1 MSTTTTARTPT
12 PTPGDVL
19 CNIWAWLKAHP
30 RARYTL
36 IFFAVCTVCYF
47 FNISTA
53 AATDTETSS
62 RAFDLPLVGVTD
74 THGVPIWRYVELP
87 LDPGNGPTYVLRSI
101 RYFIASILWAFYAMP
116 ILLMIAMVEW
126 IVSFEWLSW
135 IAAPFET
142 VAEGVSGVMEAWM
155 IVTLGIAISALW
167 IGVGYLRG
175 RTGAATVEFVMVV
188 LVFGVI
194 ASPAADPFSWMTGG
208 GSDTASESGFIQQAA
223 DAGAEAGGMTI
234 NQEADP
240 ENVTLAGSIVDIT
253 LRHTMLNMA
262 FGSSLSGDC
271 EDAWNTAA
279 LESDNDA
286 EDVRGEVIDCDDAV
300 ADANQTDSFVWLF
313 DYLMAWPA
321 AIGVM
326 FLLGVFLFFLIW
338 QVFQAFISAVVAV
351 VRAFLALF
359 PGNSRTAWLNS
370 LFQVVVS
377 GVLIG
382 IYIFMLT
389 VYMWGMGELVDA
401 LPAPLIRTGSILLG
415 ILIVIAAITFWK
427 MKKAGKSVGER
438 LSKALG
444 KTGLSKDSPEKKPS
458 NFGTT
463 AKNLGSKAYQVRQN
477 TRMIRAM
484 KTGTTAA
491 ATVGTG
497 GIGGVAAKAATS
509 AAGGMAMKAATK
521 NGSPGANLPG
531 VKGALPGA
539 ARSPKPSLPAG
550 SSPAGAL
557 PSGSKSSPAGALPTG
572 SENAPTP
579 APSTGIQPVVGV
591 QPPSGSE
598 NAPSSPLPS
607 REANGNEGVP
617 PTATGAER
625 VNADTPSPAHEQHPQ
640 SVPVGSANT
649 GVPAQ
654 ERPVPRVNNI
664 PEGNYGSN
672 WVHKSGQMHQ
682 PVTINQDGTPVQNIP
697 REEKMSRA
705 VQSGDRWIMPGTE
718 NLKPG
723 RQAQQAPRR
732 NPEPQPASPAQSSE
746 RLQQQNEHRPI
757 PKPMQSRPTES
768 GPSVNRPPRPEPVN
782 VSARANQASS
792 PQTPPREETPAQRP
806 TPRAMQRRTGG
817 EPPRGGDNQ

>member
-1 MSTTTTARTPT
+1 MSTTTTAPT
-12 PTPGDVL
+12 LTPGVVL
-19 CNIWAWLKAHP
+19 RNMWAWLKAHP
-30 RARYTL
+30 KARYTL
-36 IFFAVCTVCYF
+36 IFLAVCTACYF

-62 RAFDLPLVGVTD
+62 RAFDLPLVGITD

-87 LDPGNGPTYVLRSI
+87 MDPGNGPTYILRSI
-101 RYFIASILWAFYAMP
+101 RYFIASILWALYAMP

-155 IVTLGIAISALW
+155 IVTLGLVISVLW

-175 RTGAATVEFVMVV
+175 RTGAATIEFVMVV

-194 ASPAADPFSWMTGG
+194 ASPVADPFSWMTGG
-208 GSDTASESGFIQQAA
+208 GSDTASESGFIREAA

-234 NQEADP
+234 NQEANP

-286 EDVRGEVIDCDDAV
+286 EDVREEVIDCDDAV
-300 ADANQTDSFVWLF
+300 ADANQTDSFVWFF
-313 DYLMAWPA
+313 DYLMAGPA

-338 QVFQAFISAVVAV
+338 QVFQAFISAIVAV
-351 VRAFLALF
+351 IRAFLALF

-389 VYMWGMGELVDA
+389 VYMWGMGELVEA

-415 ILIVIAAITFWK
+415 ILIIIAAITFWK

-444 KTGLSKDSPEKKPS
+444 KTGLSKESPEKKPS

-463 AKNLGSKAYQVRQN
+463 AKNLGSQAYQMRQK
-477 TRMIRAM
+477 TRMLRAL

-497 GIGGVAAKAATS
+497 GVGGVAAKAATS
-509 AAGGMAMKAATK
+509 TAGGMAMKAATK
-521 NGSPGANLPG
+521 NASPGANLPG
-531 VKGALPGA
+531 VKGVLPGA
-539 ARSPKPSLPAG
+539 AHAPKPSLPAG
-550 SSPAGAL
+550 NASTGAL
-557 PSGSKSSPAGALPTG
+557 PAGRASSPGGALPAG
-572 SENAPTP
+572 RESAP
-579 APSTGIQPVVGV
+579 APASAAGLQPVVSV
-591 QPPSGSE
+591 QPPAGSE
-598 NAPSSPLPS
+598 NAPSSPLPP
-607 REANGNEGVP
+607 REAIGNEGVP
-617 PTATGAER
+617 PTVTGAES
-625 VNADTPSPAHEQHPQ
+625 VKSGTHSPTHEQHQ

-649 GVPAQ
+649 GVPTQ
-654 ERPVPRVNNI
+654 ERPAPRVNNI

-682 PVTINQDGTPVQNIP
+682 PVTINQDGTAVQNIP
-697 REEKMSRA
+697 REEKMARA

-723 RQAQQAPRR
+723 RHSQQPSRR

-746 RLQQQNEHRPI
+746 RSQQKEHRPT
-757 PKPMQSRPTES
+757 PKPMQPRPTES
-768 GPSVNRPPRPEPVN
+768 GSSVNRPPRPEPVD

-792 PQTPPREETPAQRP
+792 PQTPSREKTPAQRP
-806 TPRAMQRRTGG
+806 TPRAMQRRAGG
-817 EPPRGGDNQ
+817 EVHRKGDNQ